1 MFTKKFWK
9 DAGERAVKTGAQSAV
24 AVLGANAT
32 GLLDADWLTVAS
44 VAGLAAVVSL
54 LTSIGSGAVTDG
66 SASLVGEINASTGS
80 GSRG

>member
-66 SASLVGEINASTGS
+66 SASLVGEINASTDS
-80 GSRG
+80 GSKG